1 MTTTRKQFQAR
12 TSLIK
17 KEIEAIQEYGRTMT
31 DAEIEVI
38 MGDLHRIKLALRNVY
53 DKAENA

>member
-1 MTTTRKQFQAR
+1 MTATRKQFNAR

-17 KEIEAIQEYGRTMT
+17 KEIEAIQDYGTTMT
-31 DAEIEVI
+31 DAELLVI
-38 MGDLHRIKLALRNVY
+38 MDDLHRIKIALRNVY

>member
-1 MTTTRKQFQAR
+1 MTATRKQFQAR
-12 TSLIK
+12 TSLIT
-17 KEIEAIQEYGRTMT
+17 KEIEAIQDYATTMT

-38 MGDLHRIKLALRNVY
+38 MDDLHRIKLALRNVC